1 MHAPCIV
8 GVPVESED
16 ACPMHRLHTGGVRGC
31 MPHASFAS
39 NGPRYYDRPV
49 LHARHADN
57 SIGPR
62 VPSPRSHVSWTRVSL
77 TRGSRHRPGV
87 TGALRY
93 RTVGDSGSL
102 PQ

>member
-16 ACPMHRLHTGGVRGC
+16 ACPMHPLHTGGVRGC

-39 NGPRYYDRPV
+39 NGPRYDDRPV

-62 VPSPRSHVSWTRVSL
+62 VPSPPVTRVL
-77 TRGSRHRPGV
+77 DTCQFDEGV
-87 TGALRY
+87 TASAR
-93 RTVGDSGSL
+93 RDRRFEI
-102 PQ
+102 PDRRR